1 MPRPAFALA
10 FVEHQNIDAYVQLGF
25 DPTIYELGSALT
37 EAHHDPAIPGKHWMN
52 REEAFI
58 QASVTPSA

>member
-1 MPRPAFALA
+1 M
-10 FVEHQNIDAYVQLGF
+10 EHQNIDAYVQLGF